1 MIRFK
6 ARFQVD
12 AILKDIKKNKMKDLK
27 SRIKKL
33 DAHDVAELMGFNVND
48 VSFGNSGEVREM
60 LNEKLL
66 KKFKN
71 NQIDEIDLIIIESG
85 M

>member
-6 ARFQVD
+6 ARLQVN
-12 AILKDIKKNKMKDLK
+12 AIFKDVKINNMKDLK
-27 SRIKKL
+27 ARIKRL
-33 DAHDVAELMGFNVND
+33 DAQDVAELMGFNRND

-66 KKFKN
+66 SKFER
-71 NQIDEIDLIIIESG
+71 QELDEIELILIESG
-85 M
+85 A

>member
-12 AILKDIKKNKMKDLK
+12 AILKDIKKNKMIDLK
-27 SRIKKL
+27 TRIEKL
-33 DAHDVAELMGFNVND
+33 DPHDVAELMEFNKND
-48 VSFGNSGEVREM
+48 VSFGNSGKVREM

-66 KKFKN
+66 AKFEN